1 MQYLCMSHLEKDYEN
16 QVWLLLK
23 ETDYEFIPPLSSRNG
38 TQDKKFEIAN
48 QEFTITSYRVHKEYD
63 MLTLKDINNINQIID
78 LKGENVYIDKKYLN
92 LNDNEYLDEDLLNL
106 DLYMGNNYL
115 GKVEKIEYLT
125 KNKKLLIVSKH
136 YIPFELVKEIDF
148 LNKKII
154 IEEVSGL

>member
-1 MQYLCMSHLEKDYEN
+1 MIYLGKYVNTHGIKGEIRIKSNCKYKDKAFKPGN
-16 QVWLLLK
+16 IIK
-23 ETDYEFIPPLSSRNG
+23 
-38 TQDKKFEIAN
+38 IAN

-115 GKVEKIEYLT
+115 GKVEKVEYLT

>member
-1 MQYLCMSHLEKDYEN
+1 
-16 QVWLLLK
+16 
-23 ETDYEFIPPLSSRNG
+23 
-38 TQDKKFEIAN
+38 
-48 QEFTITSYRVHKEYD
+48 

-115 GKVEKIEYLT
+115 GKVEQVEYLT
-125 KNKKLLIVSKH
+125 KTKKLLIVSKH

>member
-1 MQYLCMSHLEKDYEN
+1 MIYLGKYVNTHGIKGEIRIKSNFKYKDKTFKPGN
-16 QVWLLLK
+16 IIK
-23 ETDYEFIPPLSSRNG
+23 
-38 TQDKKFEIAN
+38 IAN

-115 GKVEKIEYLT
+115 GKVEKVEYLT

>member
-1 MQYLCMSHLEKDYEN
+1 MIYLGKYVNTHGIKGEIRIKSNFKYKDKVFKPGN
-16 QVWLLLK
+16 IIK
-23 ETDYEFIPPLSSRNG
+23 
-38 TQDKKFEIAN
+38 IAN

-115 GKVEKIEYLT
+115 GKVEKVEYLT

-136 YIPFELVKEIDF
+136 YIPFELVQEIDF

>member
-1 MQYLCMSHLEKDYEN
+1 MIYVISGNEGYLVKSKIDEIINDHQDASIIKFDMMDKNVTIYDIIAECNTIDL
-16 QVWLLLK
+16 
-23 ETDYEFIPPLSSRNG
+23 FA
-38 TQDKKFEIAN
+38 DKKI
-48 QEFTITSYRVHKEYD
+48 V
-63 MLTLKDINNINQIID
+63 LV
-78 LKGENVYIDKKYLN
+78 ENPLFLSAKTN

-115 GKVEKIEYLT
+115 GKVEQVEYLT

>member
-1 MQYLCMSHLEKDYEN
+1 MIYLGKYVNTHGIKGEIRIKSNFNYKDRAFKPGN
-16 QVWLLLK
+16 IIK
-23 ETDYEFIPPLSSRNG
+23 
-38 TQDKKFEIAN
+38 IAN

-92 LNDNEYLDEDLLNL
+92 LNDDEYLDEDLLNL

-115 GKVEKIEYLT
+115 GKVEQVEYLT
-125 KNKKLLIVSKH
+125 KNKKLLIVSKR

-154 IEEVSGL
+154 IEEVRGL

>member
-1 MQYLCMSHLEKDYEN
+1 MIYLGKYVNTHGIKGEIRIKSNFKYKDKVFKPGN
-16 QVWLLLK
+16 IIK
-23 ETDYEFIPPLSSRNG
+23 
-38 TQDKKFEIAN
+38 IAN

-115 GKVEKIEYLT
+115 GKVEKVEYLT

>member
-1 MQYLCMSHLEKDYEN
+1 MIYLGKYVNTHGIKGEIRIKSNFKYKDKVFKPGN
-16 QVWLLLK
+16 IIK
-23 ETDYEFIPPLSSRNG
+23 
-38 TQDKKFEIAN
+38 IAN

-136 YIPFELVKEIDF
+136 YIPFELVQEIDF

>member
-1 MQYLCMSHLEKDYEN
+1 MIYLGKYVNTHGIKGEIRIKSNFKYKDKVFKPGN
-16 QVWLLLK
+16 IIK
-23 ETDYEFIPPLSSRNG
+23 
-38 TQDKKFEIAN
+38 IAN

-63 MLTLKDINNINQIID
+63 MITLKDINNINQIID

-115 GKVEKIEYLT
+115 GKVEKVEYLT

>member
-1 MQYLCMSHLEKDYEN
+1 MIYLGKYVNTHGIKGEIRIKSNFKYKDKAFKPGN
-16 QVWLLLK
+16 IIK
-23 ETDYEFIPPLSSRNG
+23 
-38 TQDKKFEIAN
+38 IAN

-92 LNDNEYLDEDLLNL
+92 LNDDEYLDEDLLNL

-115 GKVEKIEYLT
+115 GKVEKVEYLT
-125 KNKKLLIVSKH
+125 KNKKLLIVGKH